1 MNQKQIIYLIVVL
14 IIGGVLGFFVGRSTG
29 QKATQVS
36 NTAPTTQSNQLF
48 RSQTATFQGEITKV
62 NSGSLEVKSDS
73 NQTGSL
79 TLSDRV
85 VIYKFKEGTNQ
96 ASASSDLNTIETG
109 KKVLIVLNLLG
120 SQYKVVSISYQ
131 PPPSTPKPSPTTA
144 PAKKK

>member
-1 MNQKQIIYLIVVL
+1 MKPKQIIYLIVIL
-14 IIGGVLGFFVGRSTG
+14 LIGGVLGFFAGRSGG
-29 QKATQVS
+29 QKATQT
-36 NTAPTTQSNQLF
+36 NTTPTTQANQLF

-96 ASASSDLNTIETG
+96 ATASSDLTSIETG

-120 SQYKVVSISYQ
+120 NQYKVVSISYQ
-131 PPPSTPKPSPTTA
+131 PPPAAAKPSSTTA

>member
-1 MNQKQIIYLIVVL
+1 MIAKQIIYLIVVL
-14 IIGGVLGFFVGRSTG
+14 IIGGVLGFFVGRSIG

-36 NTAPTTQSNQLF
+36 SAAPTSQSNQLF
-48 RSQTATFQGEITKV
+48 RLQTATFQGEIVKV
-62 NSGSLEVKSDS
+62 NSGSLDVKTDS
-73 NQTGSL
+73 GQTGSL

-96 ASASSDLNTIETG
+96 ASASSNLNTIETG
-109 KKVLIVLNLLG
+109 KKVLIVLDLSG

-131 PPPSTPKPSPTTA
+131 PPPGTPKPSPTTT